1 MGWVDRL
8 NQWALKQIR
17 RQAIERV
24 ETDREGSTLIRADG
38 RQFIR
43 WSDVQ
48 EIAVL
53 KQPPLARGSFALA
66 IRGPG
71 STVAVVDD
79 TVAGYAELCRE
90 LPRRLTGVT
99 PYQKWAVEL
108 TASSQ
113 DTGKVIFR
121 RTAS

>member
-1 MGWVDRL
+1 MGWVDKL
-8 NQWALKQIR
+8 NQWALKGSR

-38 RQFIR
+38 REFIR

-48 EIAVL
+48 EIAVV

-66 IRGPG
+66 IRGAG

-79 TVAGYAELCRE
+79 TVTGYVEFCQE
-90 LPRRLTGVT
+90 LPRRLTGAA

-108 TASSQ
+108 TTSSQ
-113 DTGKVIFR
+113 ETGTVIFR
-121 RTAS
+121 RAAS